1 MADIVLHREPRA
13 GTTRYVAPEVS
24 YLHDKFV
31 NVIFVGAPGAP
42 DREWTLVDAGLP
54 GSAAKIKRAAAELF
68 GPDSR
73 PGAVILTH
81 GHVDHVGAIHTLMRD
96 WDAPVY
102 AHEMELPYLTGRS
115 AYPPPDPFVGGGAMS
130 VLSVLFPRGPF
141 NLGSQVHALPPDGS
155 VPSMAGWRWI
165 PTPGHAPGHIS
176 LVRDVDRTLIAGDAF
191 VTTKQESLSSSLTE
205 RPELHGPPM
214 YFTPDWGSSRE
225 SVRHLADYAPTAV
238 ITGHGPP
245 MRGTALQ
252 TGLRQLAS
260 QFDTRARPAHGRYR
274 DRPAITDVNG
284 VVDVPPPQVSAR
296 TVLLASLAVG
306 ATIGLAVALRRRG
319 EGRAQTAL
327 PMPRAADDVS
337 LTRGAELAA
346 ADGGYDRTS
355 DGRSD
360 GSSSTSN
367 EGITLGNV
375 PPSANAVP
383 SYIDLR

>member
-1 MADIVLHREPRA
+1 MADIVLHREPGT

-54 GSAAKIKRAAAELF
+54 GSADKIKRAAAELF
-68 GPDSR
+68 GPGSR
-73 PGAVILTH
+73 PAAIILTH

-96 WDAPVY
+96 WQVPVY

-115 AYPPPDPFVGGGAMS
+115 AYPPPDPLVGGGAMS

-141 NLGSQVHALPPDGS
+141 DLGSQVRELPQDGS
-155 VPSMAGWRWI
+155 VPGMPGWRWI
-165 PTPGHAPGHIS
+165 PTPGHAPGHVS
-176 LVRDVDRTLIAGDAF
+176 LVRDIDRTLIAGDAF
-191 VTTKQESLSSSLTE
+191 VTTKQESLTSALTE

-214 YFTPDWGSSRE
+214 YFTPDWGAARE
-225 SVRHLADYAPTAV
+225 SVRHLADYAPAVV

-274 DRPAITDVNG
+274 DRPAITDANG

-306 ATIGLAVALRRRG
+306 ATIGLVVALRRRSG
-319 EGRAQTAL
+319 DAHAAL
-327 PMPRAADDVS
+327 PAVRQVDDVS
-337 LTRGAELAA
+337 LARGAELAA
-346 ADGGYDRTS
+346 ADGGYDRSADVGGTAS
-355 DGRSD
+355 SNDGISV
-360 GSSSTSN
+360 
-367 EGITLGNV
+367 GNV
-375 PPSANAVP
+375 PASAGAVP
-383 SYIDLR
+383 SYVDLR

>member
-1 MADIVLHREPRA
+1 MADIVLHREP
-13 GTTRYVAPEVS
+13 GTGSTRYVAPEVS

-54 GSAAKIKRAAAELF
+54 GSADKIKRAAAELF
-68 GPDSR
+68 GAGSR
-73 PGAVILTH
+73 PAAIILTH

-96 WDAPVY
+96 WQVPVY

-115 AYPPPDPFVGGGAMS
+115 AYPPPDPLVGGGAMS

-141 NLGSQVHALPPDGS
+141 DLGTQLRTLPPDGS
-155 VPSMAGWRWI
+155 VPSMPGWRWI
-165 PTPGHAPGHIS
+165 PTPGHSPGHVS
-176 LVRDVDRTLIAGDAF
+176 LVRDIDRTLIAGDAF
-191 VTTKQESLSSSLTE
+191 VTTKQESLTATLTE

-214 YFTPDWGSSRE
+214 YFTPDWGSARE
-225 SVRHLADYAPTAV
+225 SVRHLADYAPAAV

-274 DRPAITDVNG
+274 DRPAVTDRNG

-296 TVLLASLAVG
+296 TMVLAGLAVG
-306 ATIGLAVALRRRG
+306 VTIGVVVALRRRAG
-319 EGRAQTAL
+319 DAQAAL
-327 PMPRAADDVS
+327 PAVRETDDPS
-337 LTRGAELAA
+337 LARGAELAA
-346 ADGGYDRTS
+346 ADGGYDRS
-355 DGRSD
+355 ADGRAVDAGND
-360 GSSSTSN
+360 GAN
-367 EGITLGNV
+367 VGNV
-375 PPSANAVP
+375 PASASAVP
-383 SYIDLR
+383 SYVDLR